1 MKKVENFTSST
12 CRFPQ
17 SWSGALKDRR
27 AAAGHQP
34 SRRRLLSLLIGFSL
48 GAVGCRDG
56 SHRAS
61 EPVVVSWSQR
71 AYVWQ
76 RDWNAP
82 VARSLQDGKDLLDG
96 CVVLGAEVEWRNG
109 LPVPIRPQIDWAAL
123 RSFGKPV
130 SLALRV
136 APYPG
141 PFSGEGSVVASLKRV
156 AEELL
161 IEAKSAGMEVQEF
174 QLDFDC
180 AQKKLP
186 GYAEWVKALR
196 YSVVPVPLVITAL
209 PSWLSEPAFP
219 SLAREAKRYVLQ
231 VHSVESP
238 LGDER
243 TQICDPVQAKRWV
256 AQASAIGLPF
266 EIALPTYRSYV
277 GYSPEGKLVG
287 VASDSVS
294 PSWPVDTQ
302 VKEYGL
308 DATAM
313 AAMVK
318 EWLVNRPAHAEGI
331 MWYRLPVATDKN
343 NWRWPTLRAVM
354 EGRTPTQAWTVRVE
368 GASAAGNVA
377 PNPADLV
384 LRNTGEVDEAPM
396 CRVEIR
402 WDADSIPVAE
412 SLPGWEVRREKKS
425 VVFFRAVGN
434 ARRLPPEAE
443 CAIGWLRLEPGA
455 PFHVEVVP
463 VR

>member
-1 MKKVENFTSST
+1 MGCSAKCMKSLV
-12 CRFPQ
+12 
-17 SWSGALKDRR
+17 ALTLV
-27 AAAGHQP
+27 AGIAC
-34 SRRRLLSLLIGFSL
+34 LVAFS
-48 GAVGCRDG
+48 GCRNEPRADG
-56 SHRAS
+56 DL
-61 EPVVVSWSQR
+61 PQR

-82 VARSLQDGKDLLDG
+82 VARSLQEGRDVLAG

-109 LPVPIRPQIDWAAL
+109 SPVPIRPKIDWEAL

-130 SLALRV
+130 GLALRV

-141 PFSGEGSVVASLKRV
+141 PFSGEGSVVASLRGV
-156 AEELL
+156 AQDLL
-161 IEAKSAGMEVQEF
+161 KEAKSAGVEVQEF

-180 AQKKLP
+180 AQKKLT
-186 GYAEWVKALR
+186 GYAEWVKAVR
-196 YSVVPVPLVITAL
+196 KSIGSVPLVITAL

-219 SLAREAKRYVLQ
+219 SLAREAKRYVIQ
-231 VHSVESP
+231 VHSVASP
-238 LGDER
+238 QGDEQ
-243 TQICDPVQAKRWV
+243 TQICDPVQAKRWMEK
-256 AQASAIGLPF
+256 ASAIGLPF

-277 GYSPEGKLVG
+277 GYSPGGDLVG
-287 VASDSVS
+287 VASDSVR
-294 PSWPVDTQ
+294 PSWPSGTR

-308 DATAM
+308 DAEAM

-331 MWYRLPVATDKN
+331 MWYRLPVATDEN

-354 EGRTPTQAWTVRVE
+354 AGRSPHQTWTVRAD
-368 GASAAGNVA
+368 GKIPAGSDS

-384 LRNTGEVDEAPM
+384 LCNTGESDESPA

-402 WDADSIPVAE
+402 WEADVIPVAE
-412 SLPGWEVRREKKS
+412 SLPGWEVQREKKS

-434 ARRLPPEAE
+434 ARRLPPGEE